1 MSLDDS
7 GSTAFHDVPPMSR
20 TPPLYYGDCLQVD
33 RLLSLQVPESAKHG
47 SPVHDE
53 MLFIIV
59 HQAYELWFKQT
70 LHEFDRVERDFSTNP
85 VGDEAMAR
93 IVHSLARVHEI
104 LKLMVAQ
111 FDVLETMT
119 PADFLDFRDYLFPA
133 SGFQSLQ
140 FRLIESRLGLP
151 EGTRVQFDG
160 EGVEARLS
168 VADRQKLAA
177 ARLRPTIHALL
188 DTWLARTPFLDW
200 GGESFRVAYRAAVV
214 KHLSADVETIKADAA
229 IPAERREL
237 ETGAI
242 GRALE
247 AFAAIFQPDAS
258 PNVWRLSPQAVQAA
272 LFITV
277 YREMPAVQQPFRL
290 LSLLM
295 DIDETLTFWRYRHA
309 LMVERMIGRKIGT
322 GGSSGH
328 TYLGSTAERHRV
340 FGDLFQLSTFL
351 IPRSSLPELPA
362 DVRRRIGFVYASE

>member
-1 MSLDDS
+1 MTRSP
-7 GSTAFHDVPPMSR
+7 V
-20 TPPLYYGDCLQVD
+20 YYADYLQVG
-33 RLLSLQVPESAKHG
+33 RLLSLQAPESAKHG
-47 SPVHDE
+47 PAVHDE

-59 HQAYELWFKQT
+59 HQAYELWFRQI
-70 LHEFDRVERDFSTNP
+70 LHEFDRIERDFSTNP
-85 VGDEAMAR
+85 VDDEAMAR

-104 LKLMVAQ
+104 LKLLVAQ
-111 FDVLETMT
+111 LDVLETMT

-140 FRLIESRLGLP
+140 FRLIETRLGLP
-151 EGTRVQFDG
+151 EGARIQLDG
-160 EGVEARLS
+160 EAVEKRLS
-168 VADRQKLAA
+168 VADRDRLAT
-177 ARLRPTIHALL
+177 ARARPTILALL
-188 DTWLARTPFLDW
+188 DAWLERTPFLDW

-214 KHLSADVETIKADAA
+214 RHLSADVETIKAVL
-229 IPAERREL
+229 PVERRER
-237 ETGAI
+237 ETSGI
-242 GRALE
+242 DKALE
-247 AFAAIFQPDAS
+247 AFAAIFEPDKS
-258 PNVWRLSPQAVQAA
+258 PGAWRLSPRAVQAA

-328 TYLGSTAERHRV
+328 AYLRTTAERHRI

-362 DVRRRIGFVYASE
+362 DVKRRLGFIYASSE

>member
-1 MSLDDS
+1 MFSM
-7 GSTAFHDVPPMSR
+7 TRPAV
-20 TPPLYYGDCLQVD
+20 YYGDYLKLD
-33 RLLSLQVPESAKHG
+33 RLLSSQAPESSRHG
-47 SPVHDE
+47 APVHDE

-59 HQAYELWFKQT
+59 HQAYELWFKQV
-70 LHEFDRVERDFSTNP
+70 LHEFDRIEQDFSANP
-85 VGDEAMAR
+85 VDDEALAR

-104 LKLMVAQ
+104 LKLLVAQ

-140 FRLIESRLGLP
+140 FRLIETRLGLA
-151 EGTRVQFDG
+151 EGARVPLDG
-160 EGVEARLS
+160 EAVDKRLS
-168 VADRQKLAA
+168 TADRQQLAA
-177 ARLRPTIHALL
+177 ARTRRAIFGLL

-200 GGESFRVAYRAAVV
+200 GGEPFRKAYRAAVV
-214 KHLSADVETIKADAA
+214 RHLSADVATIKADSVL
-229 IPAERREL
+229 PAERRER
-237 ETGAI
+237 ETSGI
-242 GRALE
+242 DKALA
-247 AFAAIFQPDAS
+247 AFARIFEPDAS
-258 PNVWRLSPQAVQAA
+258 PEAWRLSPKALQAA

-328 TYLGSTAERHRV
+328 AYLKSTAERHRI
-340 FGDLFQLSTFL
+340 FGDLFELSTFL
-351 IPRSSLPELPA
+351 IPRSALPELPA
-362 DVRRRIGFVYASE
+362 DVKRRLGFVYASR

>member
-1 MSLDDS
+1 
-7 GSTAFHDVPPMSR
+7 MSR
-20 TPPLYYGDCLQVD
+20 TPPYYGDYLHVD

-47 SPVHDE
+47 PPVHDE

-59 HQAYELWFKQT
+59 HQTYELWFKQV
-70 LHEFDRVERDFSTNP
+70 LHEFDRIEQDFSNNP
-85 VGDEAMAR
+85 VNDEAMAR

-104 LKLMVAQ
+104 LKLLVAQ
-111 FDVLETMT
+111 LDVLETMT

-140 FRLIESRLGLP
+140 FRLIETRLGLP

-160 EGVEARLS
+160 EAVETRLS
-168 VADRQKLAA
+168 PTDRQRLAA
-177 ARLRPTIHALL
+177 ARLRPAIHALL
-188 DTWLARTPFLDW
+188 DKWLVRTPFLDW
-200 GGESFRVAYRAAVV
+200 GGESFRAAYRAAVV
-214 KHLSADVETIKADAA
+214 KHLSADVEIIKADAA
-229 IPAERREL
+229 ISAERREL
-237 ETGAI
+237 QTRGLDK
-242 GRALE
+242 ALE
-247 AFAAIFQPDAS
+247 AFAAIFEPDAS
-258 PNVWRLSPQAVQAA
+258 PDAWRLSPQAVQAA

-277 YREMPAVQQPFRL
+277 YREMPAVQMPFRL

-295 DIDETLTFWRYRHA
+295 DIDEALTFWRYRHA

-328 TYLGSTAERHRV
+328 AYLSSTAERHRI